1 MGIVNR
7 ELEAGIAIGV
17 DAGIHVS
24 ASVGIS
30 DAAECALTRRTRV
43 QGKKHPHPHAHRH
56 ARLHGAEESSS

>member
-17 DAGIHVS
+17 HAGIHVS

-43 QGKKHPHPHAHRH
+43 QGKKHPHPHA
-56 ARLHGAEESSS
+56 RLHGAEEGSS